1 MIRGVILQ
9 ELKKIYRLEQQRKTR
24 LNPIQLKQRNINKEK
39 ISILK
44 KMLIN
49 TIYNVTGPAGN

>member
-9 ELKKIYRLEQQRKTR
+9 ELKKIQQQQRKTR
-24 LNPIQLKQRNINKEK
+24 LNPIQLRQRNINKEK